1 MALLPRGR
9 ARFPQDGNCCPN
21 DDKVSLG
28 CCNGFPKVVEEV
40 QIASCCVFAHHL
52 AQGLQN
58 TKTVA
63 SLLGPYDKAS

>member
-1 MALLPRGR
+1 MGISKCGLAPRGR
-9 ARFPQDGNCCPN
+9 VRFPQEGNCCPN

-28 CCNGFPKVVEEV
+28 CCNGFPTVVEEV
-40 QIASCCVFAHHL
+40 PIASL